1 MVSEPALIT
10 KLEDKLIDLQS
21 QLAFQEDTVQ
31 TLNEVVT
38 EQQGQIERLNEMMV
52 LLKHQFEQSQFDS
65 GVDNSAVE
73 ERPPHY

>member
-1 MVSEPALIT
+1 MVSELTPNT

-31 TLNEVVT
+31 ALNEVVT
-38 EQQGQIERLNEMMV
+38 EQQGQIERLNEMMM
-52 LLKHQFEQSQFDS
+52 LLKHQFEQSQFDA
-65 GVDNSAVE
+65 GVDNSLVE